1 MADNI
6 NFHVSNPTTGGHT
19 ILVTTNST
27 LYGILGI
34 VIMTG
39 IIILTSLLCFYIA
52 RYFML
57 RIVEKISRRGDY
69 KWLKSVYHHRVFHR
83 LALLVPAAIIYAS
96 APLFASITYTAVS
109 ALARPIEILSAS
121 FMVIVSAFAL
131 SGFLNSI
138 EDRYN
143 HFTFSKQRPIKSYLQ
158 VIKIVLFSLSGLIVI
173 SIALSKSPAYFLTG
187 IGAMTAVIV
196 LIFRDSILGFVAS
209 IQLAAYDMVRLGDWI
224 EVPGFGADGNV
235 IDISLNTIKVQNF
248 DNAIIMMPSYALL
261 TSGVKNWRGMSEAG
275 SRRIKRSANID
286 LNTIKFCDEDFINQ
300 LKATPLLQSW
310 ISAHPVLKT
319 LKSDSTTNLT
329 PETNLG
335 LFRHY
340 VQNYVSHHPGIH
352 QDMTLLVREREA
364 DGKGLPLEVYIF
376 TNDTK
381 LENYESIQ
389 ASIFEHIY
397 AAMPLFDL
405 KVFCKS

>member
-1 MADNI
+1 MLDDYKI
-6 NFHVSNPTTGGHT
+6 HVSKAASGGHS
-19 ILVTTNST
+19 ISINVDSN
-27 LYGILGI
+27 LYGILAVAILIGI
-34 VIMTG
+34 VL
-39 IIILTSLLCFYIA
+39 LTSFLCFYIA

-57 RIVEKISRRGDY
+57 KIIEKISRRGDY
-69 KWLKSVYHHRVFHR
+69 KWLKSAYRHRVFHK

-96 APLFASITYTAVS
+96 APLFASISYSVIS
-109 ALARPIEILSAS
+109 MLAHPIEILSTE
-121 FMVIVSAFAL
+121 FMVIVSAFAF

-143 HFTFSKQRPIKSYLQ
+143 HFKFAKQRPIKSYLQ
-158 VIKIVLFSLSGLIVI
+158 VAKIVLFSLAGLIVV
-173 SIALSKSPAYFLTG
+173 SILLSKSPGYFLTG

-224 EVPGFGADGNV
+224 EVSGFGADGNV

-286 LNTIKFCDEDFINQ
+286 LNTVKFCDDEFINQ
-300 LKATPLLQSW
+300 LKAVPLLQSW
-310 ISAHPVLKT
+310 MKQQNIKKNT
-319 LKSDSTTNLT
+319 EN

-335 LFRHY
+335 LFRSY

-405 KVFCKS
+405 KVFCKA